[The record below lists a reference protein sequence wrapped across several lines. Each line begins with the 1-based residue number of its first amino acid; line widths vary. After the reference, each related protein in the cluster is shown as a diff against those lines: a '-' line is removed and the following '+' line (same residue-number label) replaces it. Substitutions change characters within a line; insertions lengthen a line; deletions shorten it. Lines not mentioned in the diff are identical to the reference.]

1 MQGTELFRFIV
12 LGLGLKQTWLEDSF
26 EASRLVLP
34 VLFVFTDTGLRLA
47 SVTGLKFVWITGFER
62 LVV

>member
-1 MQGTELFRFIV
+1 MQVTELFRFIV

-34 VLFVFTDTGLRLA
+34 VLFVFFDTGLRLA
-47 SVTGLKFVWITGFER
+47 FCKFSSFEIGLNVLTGF
-62 LVV
+62 